1 MKEKKPDVP
10 QKFSTAAN
18 DGSNDNHVTNQKSP
32 NTAAQGGSESGGV
45 SVRLCVCVHERAFVR

>member
-10 QKFSTAAN
+10 QKFSTAAK
-18 DGSNDNHVTNQKSP
+18 DSSNDNHVTNQKSP

-45 SVRLCVCVHERAFVR
+45 SVRLCVCVRVRTCVR